1 MLNILQ
7 TLKAEN
13 NFFYIMGDFNI
24 NLLKYDHL
32 AETRDY
38 VDTMY
43 SYAFLPLITKPTRIT
58 PTSATLIDNIY
69 SNDIPGENIQM
80 QGIIYTDISDH
91 LSIFLFT
98 KLNNNTKDDKIIKT
112 RLYNDQTIATFRC
125 SVDKIVWDDVYECQD
140 PEESYK
146 MFLNKIT
153 QAYDKAFP
161 LVKKKTR
168 RKKYKPWIT
177 KGFKKSIQTKNK
189 LYKYYLNIPTIFN
202 ETNYK
207 KYKNKLN
214 KLISIAE
221 RYHYHKKFHKQRQFT
236 KNMANTEGYYRQKDC
251 ILMSSRIPS

>member
-24 NLLKYDHL
+24 NLLNYDHH
-32 AETRDY
+32 AETRNY

-43 SYAFLPLITKPTRIT
+43 SNAFLPLITKPTRIT

-69 SNDIPGENIQM
+69 SNHIPGENTQM

-91 LSIFLFT
+91 LPIFLLT
-98 KLNNNTKDDKIIKT
+98 KLNNNTKDDTIIKT
-112 RLYNDQTIATFRC
+112 RLYIATFRC

-161 LVKKKTR
+161 LVKKKNR

-177 KGFKKSIQTKNK
+177 KGFKKSIQKK
-189 LYKYYLNIPTIFN
+189 CLLYKYTLNIPTIFN

-207 KYKNKLN
+207 K
-214 KLISIAE
+214 
-221 RYHYHKKFHKQRQFT
+221 
-236 KNMANTEGYYRQKDC
+236 
-251 ILMSSRIPS
+251 